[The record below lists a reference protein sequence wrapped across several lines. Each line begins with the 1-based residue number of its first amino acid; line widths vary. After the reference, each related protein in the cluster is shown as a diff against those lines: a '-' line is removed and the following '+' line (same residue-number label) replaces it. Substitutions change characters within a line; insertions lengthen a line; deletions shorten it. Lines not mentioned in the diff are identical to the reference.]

1 MRLGLF
7 LRLAWSNI
15 KKNHQLYVPHILAG
29 TGLTGIFYVMLTLA
43 RDERIRE
50 IKGGY
55 AIPSIMAVGCAV
67 VAILSVILVFFT
79 NSFLM
84 KQRTREYGMYN
95 VLGMEKRHVG
105 RIMFFEN
112 VISTTISLVTGVL
125 FGILIYKLCCL
136 FICKMLRVDTILGFY
151 VDPMCIVKTVASF
164 AGMYLAAF
172 VWNRIRLARLRP
184 VELLAS
190 AGTGE
195 KEPKIKWILLLIGLA
210 TLGTGYFIAL
220 TVETPLQA
228 IPDFFKAVV
237 LVIVGTYALFLAGSI
252 ALLKLLRKNKGFYY
266 RRKNMIAVSDL
277 LYRMKQ
283 NAIGLASIAI
293 LATGVI
299 VMMSTTVCLYTG
311 TEETIKKYFLNGD
324 ADIFMRTVCRHS
336 EQKEDGK
343 WETTHFQL
351 PEEEI
356 RQLTEKTVKE
366 FGSEVVSFRPMRNL
380 EDVFR
385 FENGKGSIYQIRNSF
400 TVVPEGTV
408 QLIIMPLEDYN
419 GLSGQSVAL
428 KDGEVG
434 WFALSGDSPAITKT
448 VPEQFSIGGQSL
460 HVGPQVKAL
469 SLTPGEA
476 FTADTY
482 GIVVPSFQT
491 LEAMIEGLAREME
504 QEDDGDAYYYLYGSV
519 KYVYCVQVADAKKL
533 AEVDTEQQMAS
544 TFGMYF
550 RERVEELEK
559 NEGETNE
566 PDETNET
573 DETNEMGEKG
583 NVKNYTDVH
592 CLWESTWSMR
602 NELFAIYGSL
612 FFLGILLSMVFLFA
626 TALIIY
632 YKQISEGYDD
642 RGRFQILQKVG
653 MTQKETKGTIRRQI
667 VIVFFLPLVT
677 AVIHMAAAYPVI
689 RKLLRLLMMPND
701 ALFLLCT
708 AITVVA
714 FAIIYMVIYRMTART
729 YYRIVR

>member
-1 MRLGLF
+1 MKLGLF
-7 LRLAWSNI
+7 FRLAWSNI

-29 TGLTGIFYVMLTLA
+29 TGLTGVFYVMLTLA
-43 RDERIRE
+43 NDERIER

-55 AIPSIMAVGCAV
+55 AIPSIMAIGCTV

-105 RIMFFEN
+105 RIMFLEN
-112 VISTTISLVTGVL
+112 LISTVISLVSGVL

-136 FICKMLRVDTILGFY
+136 FICKMLHVDTILGFY
-151 VDPMCIVKTVASF
+151 VDPECIVKTVGAF
-164 AGMYLAAF
+164 AVMYFAAF
-172 VWNRIRLARLRP
+172 LWNRFRLARLRP

-195 KEPKIKWILLLIGLA
+195 KEPKIKWILLLIGLL
-210 TLGTGYFIAL
+210 TLGAGYYIAL
-220 TVETPLQA
+220 TTKSPLKA
-228 IPDFFKAVV
+228 IPDFFKAVI
-237 LVIVGTYALFLAGSI
+237 LVVIGTYALFLAGSI

-311 TEETIKKYFLNGD
+311 TEETIKQYFLDGE
-324 ADIFMRTVCRHS
+324 ADIFLRTSCRHS
-336 EQKEDGK
+336 EETEDG
-343 WETTHFQL
+343 WVTNSFQL
-351 PEEEI
+351 PEETI
-356 RQLTEKTVKE
+356 RELTEKTVKE
-366 FGSEVVSFRPMRNL
+366 FGSEVVSFKPMRNL
-380 EDVFR
+380 SDVFH
-385 FENGKGSIYQIRNSF
+385 FENGKGSIYEIRSSF
-400 TVVPEGTV
+400 ATLPEGTV
-408 QLIIMPLEDYN
+408 QLIIIPLEDYN
-419 GLSGQSVAL
+419 GLTGQSVTLA
-428 KDGEVG
+428 DGEAG
-434 WFALSGDSPAITKT
+434 WFALSANSPEITKT
-448 VPEQFSIGGQSL
+448 VPENFSIGGQSMRITKA
-460 HVGPQVKAL
+460 VKAL
-469 SLTPGEA
+469 SITPGEA
-476 FTADTY
+476 YTTDTY
-482 GIVVPSFQT
+482 GIIVPSLET
-491 LEAMIEGLAREME
+491 LEAMVDGLDREQDE
-504 QEDDGDAYYYLYGSV
+504 KYQGDSRYYLYGSV
-519 KYVYCVQVADAKKL
+519 YYTYCVRVADAAKL
-533 AEVDTEQQMAS
+533 AEVDTEQEMAS

-550 RERVEELEK
+550 RDRVDELMD
-559 NEGETNE
+559 NGDE
-566 PDETNET
+566 PET
-573 DETNEMGEKG
+573 DENGDEK
-583 NVKNYTDVH
+583 VRSYTDAH
-592 CLWESTWSMR
+592 CFWESTWGMR
-602 NELFAIYGSL
+602 NELFAMYGSL

-689 RKLLRLLMMPND
+689 RKLLMLLMMPND
-701 ALFLLCT
+701 ELFLLCT
-708 AITVVA
+708 AVTVVA
-714 FAIIYMVIYRMTART
+714 FALIYMVIYRMTART

>member
-1 MRLGLF
+1 MKLGLF
-7 LRLAWSNI
+7 FRLAWSNI

-29 TGLTGIFYVMLTLA
+29 TGLTGVFYVMLTLA
-43 RDERIRE
+43 NDERIER

-55 AIPSIMAVGCAV
+55 AIPSIMAIGCTV

-105 RIMFFEN
+105 RIMFLEN
-112 VISTTISLVTGVL
+112 LISTVISLVSGVL

-136 FICKMLRVDTILGFY
+136 FICKMLHVDTILGFY
-151 VDPMCIVKTVASF
+151 VDPECIVKTVGAF
-164 AGMYLAAF
+164 AVMYFAAF
-172 VWNRIRLARLRP
+172 LWNRFRLARLRP

-195 KEPKIKWILLLIGLA
+195 KEPKIKWILLLIGLL
-210 TLGTGYFIAL
+210 TLGAGYYIAL
-220 TVETPLQA
+220 TTKSPLKA
-228 IPDFFKAVV
+228 IPDFFKAVI
-237 LVIVGTYALFLAGSI
+237 LVVIGTYALFLAGSI

-311 TEETIKKYFLNGD
+311 TEETIKQYFLDGE
-324 ADIFMRTVCRHS
+324 ADIFLRTSCRHS
-336 EQKEDGK
+336 EETEDG
-343 WETTHFQL
+343 WVTNSFQL
-351 PEEEI
+351 PEETI
-356 RQLTEKTVKE
+356 RELTEKTVKE
-366 FGSEVVSFRPMRNL
+366 FGSEVVSFKPMRNL
-380 EDVFR
+380 SDVFH
-385 FENGKGSIYQIRNSF
+385 FENGKGSIYEIRSSF
-400 TVVPEGTV
+400 ATLPEGTV
-408 QLIIMPLEDYN
+408 QLIIIPLEDYN
-419 GLSGQSVAL
+419 GLTGQSVTLA
-428 KDGEVG
+428 DGEAG
-434 WFALSGDSPAITKT
+434 WFALSANSPEITKT
-448 VPEQFSIGGQSL
+448 VPENFSIGGQSMRITKA
-460 HVGPQVKAL
+460 VKAL
-469 SLTPGEA
+469 SITPGEA
-476 FTADTY
+476 YTTDTY
-482 GIVVPSFQT
+482 GIIVPSLET
-491 LEAMIEGLAREME
+491 LEAMVDGLDREQDE
-504 QEDDGDAYYYLYGSV
+504 KYQGDSRYYLYGSV
-519 KYVYCVQVADAKKL
+519 YYTYCVRVADAAKL
-533 AEVDTEQQMAS
+533 AEVDTEQEMAS

-550 RERVEELEK
+550 RDRVDELMD
-559 NEGETNE
+559 NGDE
-566 PDETNET
+566 PET
-573 DETNEMGEKG
+573 DENGDE
-583 NVKNYTDVH
+583 NVRSYTDAH
-592 CLWESTWSMR
+592 CFWESTWGMR
-602 NELFAIYGSL
+602 NELFAMYGSL

-689 RKLLRLLMMPND
+689 RKLLMLLMMPND
-701 ALFLLCT
+701 KLFLLCT
-708 AITVVA
+708 AVTVVA
-714 FAIIYMVIYRMTART
+714 FALIYMVIYRMTART